1 MKKNLLI
8 GGGILAVFAIL
19 TVAYILRPPEEA
31 SAPIE
36 SVPLTL
42 ATESPA
48 AEPTAAEAAA
58 TETPD
63 AQAGANP
70 AAAAGSGEALTG
82 VVLFTISQEES
93 EVRFSID
100 EILNNEAVTAV
111 GVSSQVAGEIAID
124 FDDPAASQVGVITIN
139 ARTLVT
145 DRSNRNRMIQN
156 EILDTA
162 EHEFITF
169 TPTSVAGLP
178 AAINPGETVH
188 FQITGDLQ
196 IRHITRQITFDVTAT
211 VDPDGRLV
219 GYAVATVLRSD
230 FEITIP
236 SVPSVAE
243 VSDEVLL
250 EIDFVAVSE

>member
-8 GGGILAVFAIL
+8 GGAILAVLAVL
-19 TVAYILRPPEEA
+19 TVAYVLRPPEEA
-31 SAPIE
+31 SAPVE
-36 SVPLTL
+36 AVPLDL
-42 ATESPA
+42 ETETVNQ
-48 AEPTAAEAAA
+48 PTVEAAVP
-58 TETPD
+58 TET
-63 AQAGANP
+63 AGAQVGSDP
-70 AAAAGSGEALTG
+70 SAGSGEALTG

-100 EILNNEAVTAV
+100 EILNDAPVTAV
-111 GVSSQVAGEIAID
+111 GISNQVAGEIAID
-124 FDDPAASQVGVITIN
+124 FDNPAASQIGVITIN
-139 ARTLVT
+139 ARTLET

-162 EHEFITF
+162 EFEFITF
-169 TPTSVAGLP
+169 TPTDVTGLP
-178 AAINPGETVH
+178 ATITPGETVS
-188 FQITGDLQ
+188 FQVTGDLQ
-196 IRHITRQITFDVTAT
+196 IRHVTQSTTFDVTAT
-211 VDPDGRLV
+211 VGSDGRLV
-219 GYAVATVLRSD
+219 GYAVATVLRSE